1 MWPDNWDAVIL
12 FQRMGRQW
20 RTGMNGATG
29 LDFNVLFRMM
39 DRMNLTPSRYDE
51 LEYEITVLEGAALEA
66 MHEKD

>member
-1 MWPDNWDAVIL
+1 
-12 FQRMGRQW
+12 MGRQW